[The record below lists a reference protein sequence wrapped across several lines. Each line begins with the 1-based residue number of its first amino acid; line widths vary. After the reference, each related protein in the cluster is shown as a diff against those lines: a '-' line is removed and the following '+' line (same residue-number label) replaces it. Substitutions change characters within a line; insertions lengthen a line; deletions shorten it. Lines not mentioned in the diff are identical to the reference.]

1 MTPVPRHGYRI
12 GVPRA
17 GRWREIANTDSRF
30 YGGSDLGN
38 DGARRHALEQPSH
51 GEAAIRLE
59 LTLPP
64 LATVMLRAEG

>member
-1 MTPVPRHGYRI
+1 MLVVCNMTPVPRHDYRI

-38 DGARRHALEQPSH
+38 DGAVAHARQRRRTASRSRWSSPCRRS
-51 GEAAIRLE
+51 
-59 LTLPP
+59 PP
-64 LATVMLRAEG
+64 